1 MPLLNDKL
9 PLERRV
15 ILSCKL
21 ENDIWRLDY
30 MLKCLKTEV
39 EAKERSMSIG
49 TSSELEK
56 ENKGRKYTSYSFLNN
71 A

>member
-1 MPLLNDKL
+1 MA
-9 PLERRV
+9 
-15 ILSCKL
+15 
-21 ENDIWRLDY
+21 LDY

-56 ENKGRKYTSYSFLNN
+56 ENKDRKYTSYSFLNN